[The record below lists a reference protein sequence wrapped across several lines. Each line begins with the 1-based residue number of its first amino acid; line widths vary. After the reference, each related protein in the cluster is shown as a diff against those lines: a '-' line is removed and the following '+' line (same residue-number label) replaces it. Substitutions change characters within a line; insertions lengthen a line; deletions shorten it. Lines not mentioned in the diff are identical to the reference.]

1 MMAFFWPCLL
11 VYDPIGYI
19 KSLTWKIITYYSTTN
34 FSDYDELTDNFLYKT
49 NPLLTSIMAV
59 WSVAAF
65 LLLLSGDVET
75 NPGPKKG
82 APKEPAGP
90 TPEQRITELETKV
103 KTYEEQIGSK
113 YIHKIRSLLLK

>member
-1 MMAFFWPCLL
+1 
-11 VYDPIGYI
+11 
-19 KSLTWKIITYYSTTN
+19 
-34 FSDYDELTDNFLYKT
+34 
-49 NPLLTSIMAV
+49 MAV

-113 YIHKIRSLLLK
+113 YIHKIRSCIIIKVARSS

>member
-1 MMAFFWPCLL
+1 
-11 VYDPIGYI
+11 
-19 KSLTWKIITYYSTTN
+19 
-34 FSDYDELTDNFLYKT
+34 
-49 NPLLTSIMAV
+49 MAV

-113 YIHKIRSLLLK
+113 YIHKIRSLLLLLLK